1 MKFFS
6 FLSSALAITND
17 SQINKLSTIDILRND
32 LTNILTTTSTPEIYS
47 NNINLCLNHCE
58 EGNYDGDSIVKKF
71 KGKKN
76 YLRQLNKLR
85 VMKKIKIIKDINLI
99 SNIYEI
105 EKNVIN
111 VESRCDLS
119 VYFAK
124 NPLIVGISSNYILNN
139 ENKIQTH
146 IINNLIIN
154 DKVINIGYL
163 AQKYIDSTLSI
174 DRSFC
179 GLIIFIILTS

>member
-1 MKFFS
+1 MNFFN
-6 FLSSALAITND
+6 LLTNVLAITN
-17 SQINKLSTIDILRND
+17 SGGGLSTIDALRHD
-32 LTNILTTTSTPEIYS
+32 LTNILTTSLTPEIYS
-47 NNINLCLNHCE
+47 NSVQLCLNHCE

-85 VMKKIKIIKDINLI
+85 AIKKIKIIKDINLI
-99 SNIYEI
+99 SNISEI
-105 EKNVIN
+105 DKNVIN

-119 VYFAK
+119 VYFTK
-124 NPLIVGISSNYILNN
+124 RPLILGISSNYILNN

-154 DKVINIGYL
+154 DTVIDIGYL
-163 AQKYIDSTLSI
+163 AQKYINSTSSI

-179 GLIIFIILTS
+179 GLIIFIILSS